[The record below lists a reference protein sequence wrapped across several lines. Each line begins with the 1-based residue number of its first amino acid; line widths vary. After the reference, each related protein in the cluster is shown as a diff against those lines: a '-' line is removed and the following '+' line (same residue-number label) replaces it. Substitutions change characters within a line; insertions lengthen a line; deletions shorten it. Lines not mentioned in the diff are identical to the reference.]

1 MYVITTKTELYLA
14 DISLDFSTATPH
26 WRVIDVFN
34 KCASVFLRFIFA
46 IYIVLKEFSQNDVIM
61 NFKKVGAILP
71 IFGIWSLTENFSSER
86 RSSENRENGFSDEMH
101 SL

>member
-1 MYVITTKTELYLA
+1 MLLQLKTELYLA

-46 IYIVLKEFSQNDVIM
+46 IYIVLKEFSQNDIIM
-61 NFKKVGAILP
+61 NFKMVDAILP
-71 IFGIWSLTENFSSER
+71 IFGIWSLTENVSSKG
-86 RSSENRENGFSDEMH
+86 RSSENRETGFSNEMH